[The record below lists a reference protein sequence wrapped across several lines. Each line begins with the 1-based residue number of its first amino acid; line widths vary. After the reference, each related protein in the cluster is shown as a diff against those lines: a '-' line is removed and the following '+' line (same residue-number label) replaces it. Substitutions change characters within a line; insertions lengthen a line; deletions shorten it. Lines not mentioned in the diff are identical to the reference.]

1 MPRPRQPDPLEKE
14 NLILKLQDALNK
26 IKTLRGLIPICAA
39 CKSIRDDKG
48 YWEQVD
54 VYIQKYSEADISH
67 SICPDCMKKHY
78 PEEYERIYSGKS
90 EPVQ

>member
-1 MPRPRQPDPLEKE
+1 MASFVDITKRKQLEQEKE

-48 YWEQVD
+48 YWHQVE
-54 VYIQKYSEADISH
+54 KYVQAHSEAHFSH
-67 SICPDCMKKHY
+67 GICPECSKKLY
-78 PEEYERIYSGKS
+78 PELYKKA
-90 EPVQ
+90 